1 MKAKEFERYRV
12 RPSEEVSLNGL
23 DPADSGAFDKSKEE
37 GLEASG
43 RLCEKIGRLQ
53 ELLYAGH
60 QHKVLVVLQGMD
72 TSGKDGVIR
81 HVFQGANPQGVKVHA
96 FKQPTAEEL
105 DHDFLWR
112 VHGRVPGKGELTLFN
127 RSHYED
133 VLVVRVHGLVPPEV
147 WKSRYDSINA
157 FEEML
162 VREGTTILKF
172 FLHVSKEE
180 QERRLRERL
189 DDPDKRWKFS
199 PGDLP
204 ERRLWAEYRK
214 AYEDVLSRTS
224 TDRAP
229 WYVIPSDRKW
239 YRNLA
244 VASILVEALEALDMK
259 YPKGGYDPG
268 KIVIR

>member
-12 RPSEEVSLNGL
+12 RPQEKIALRGI
-23 DPADSGAFDKSKEE
+23 DPADTGAYGGSKAEA
-37 GLEASG
+37 LEAG
-43 RLCEKIGRLQ
+43 TGLCAKLGRLQ

-60 QHKVLVVLQGMD
+60 QHKVLVVLQGTD

-81 HVFQGANPQGVKVHA
+81 HVFQGVNPQGVKVHG
-96 FKQPTAEEL
+96 FKSPTPEEL

-112 VHGRVPGKGELTLFN
+112 VHRCVPGKGEIAIFN

-133 VLVVRVHGLVPPEV
+133 VLIVRVHGLVPPEI

-157 FEEML
+157 FEQML

-172 FLHVSKEE
+172 YLHVSQGE
-180 QERRLRERL
+180 QKKRLQDRL
-189 DDPDKRWKFS
+189 DDPEKRWKFN

-204 ERRLWAEYRK
+204 ERRLWAEYEK

-224 TDRAP
+224 TYRAP
-229 WYVIPSDRKW
+229 WYVIPSDKKW

-244 VASILVEALEALDMK
+244 VAAILVRALEDLRMK
-259 YPKGGYDPG
+259 YPASDFDPA
-268 KIVIR
+268 KMAIR